1 MLSEL
6 SESLESIII
15 IIIIIIMMIIIK
27 CSIQNLIN
35 RSSGMPTR
43 HARNGYFNQKWI
55 PVYTPKVG
63 EYRILN

>member
-1 MLSEL
+1 MKNISILRNLSYFL
-6 SESLESIII
+6 
-15 IIIIIIMMIIIK
+15 IIIIIMIIK

-43 HARNGYFNQKWI
+43 HARNGYFNQKWM

-63 EYRILN
+63 